1 MKCVVFSEDVKSAL
15 ELIGAAK
22 HLGGDEI
29 VAVQFDAEEAQT
41 VAKAG
46 ISAVI
51 VANVP
56 DGSLK
61 ESAAKIVA
69 DEAAKADSCT
79 VLLSASRR
87 MVNAAAIVAG
97 ELGCAAI
104 VDAKTIDAGEASHI
118 KFGGKTI
125 VAEKATGNY
134 SVFVMA
140 PGAAEAASADSDAC
154 PISQVDA
161 PALTGARIVERREKE
176 TSSVDLTAA
185 KRIVSIGRGVSTR
198 EGFDLC
204 VALQKAIAAE
214 MGCTRPVTETDE
226 PLMPRETYIGASGV
240 TVKPELFV
248 SIAASGQAQHTMGM
262 YESGKVVAID
272 KNKDALFFNSC
283 DYGIV
288 GDYAEIVPAITKA
301 LEG

>member
-1 MKCVVFSEDVKSAL
+1 MKCVVFSEDAKSAL

-22 HLGGDEI
+22 QLGADEI
-29 VAVQFDAEEAQT
+29 VAVQFDAEAAQV
-41 VAKAG
+41 VARAG
-46 ISAVI
+46 VSAVI
-51 VANVP
+51 IANVP

-61 ESAAKIVA
+61 ECAAKVVA
-69 DEAAKADSCT
+69 DEAVKADSCA
-79 VLLSASRR
+79 VLVGATRR
-87 MVNAAAIVAG
+87 MVNAAAIVA
-97 ELGCAAI
+97 EQLGCAAI
-104 VDAKTIDAGEASHI
+104 VDVKTLAGGEASHI
-118 KFGGKTI
+118 KFGGKAI
-125 VAEKATGNY
+125 VTEKPSGGHA
-134 SVFVMA
+134 VFVMA
-140 PGAAEAASADSDAC
+140 PGAAEAARADGEAC

-161 PALTGARIVERREKE
+161 PASRGARVAGRREKDA
-176 TSSVDLTAA
+176 SSVDLTAA
-185 KRIVSIGRGVSTR
+185 KRIVSIGRGVGTR

-204 VALQKAIAAE
+204 VALQKALSAE

-240 TVKPELFV
+240 AVKPELFIGV
-248 SIAASGQAQHTMGM
+248 ATSGQAQHTMGM
-262 YESGKVVAID
+262 YESGKVVVID